1 MIPIV
6 TELISLIR
14 TWFLTVIQPLNT
26 STATYKVMFN
36 KWYVNISNM
45 TLNLFEG
52 IYPFSELEENTI
64 PTMNSSSEWKIL
76 FTSSASHDI
85 HFASIT
91 KQIKLVFEM
100 SLLVFAKTNFFQIS
114 QIEYLQIQIFTNISN
129 LLNYNHKYKI
139 KNKTLVILQIIGPQ

>member
-1 MIPIV
+1 MLQLIKMLDRRR
-6 TELISLIR
+6 TEIDI
-14 TWFLTVIQPLNT
+14 
-26 STATYKVMFN
+26 
-36 KWYVNISNM
+36 
-45 TLNLFEG
+45 
-52 IYPFSELEENTI
+52 EL
-64 PTMNSSSEWKIL
+64 MSSY
-76 FTSSASHDI
+76 DI

>member
-1 MIPIV
+1 MNIAHG
-6 TELISLIR
+6 
-14 TWFLTVIQPLNT
+14 FLLLCIWGV
-26 STATYKVMFN
+26 
-36 KWYVNISNM
+36 
-45 TLNLFEG
+45 
-52 IYPFSELEENTI
+52 
-64 PTMNSSSEWKIL
+64 
-76 FTSSASHDI
+76 SSAAQASYDI

>member
-1 MIPIV
+1 MPR
-6 TELISLIR
+6 SP
-14 TWFLTVIQPLNT
+14 Q
-26 STATYKVMFN
+26 
-36 KWYVNISNM
+36 
-45 TLNLFEG
+45 
-52 IYPFSELEENTI
+52 
-64 PTMNSSSEWKIL
+64 
-76 FTSSASHDI
+76 ASYDI